1 MGMQSS
7 VPKKPQQ
14 SRPRGS
20 VTATVMGWPV
30 ASGELRFSDDFV
42 IGSDADCDLRIAGP
56 KVAEQHVQVFFD
68 GAVWWVRDLGSDAGS
83 YANGNR
89 AQVMPLSRGAE
100 LELELGRG
108 GPRVR
113 LAVSTDAPAQ
123 ASGPPPSSD
132 VRPTKPAAAKA
143 PVATDTQMIE
153 DFFHQSGAGKDGAA
167 GREILDALKRVRKK
181 SRRYRKLLPAAI
193 AVVVLAIAVIG
204 FREMKI
210 REQEKRIANLQASA
224 ENLFYNAKSLEV
236 QITSLEDLVLKNS
249 DPKQVAELKQSRA
262 NLKDME
268 SHYDEFVQKLGLYVH
283 LAPDERIIRRVAR
296 RFGEC
301 DVNVPP
307 DFVAAVRQ
315 HIGLIKTRNFFP
327 AAVAKAKQK
336 YAPVVVREFTKA
348 NLPPYFL
355 YLALQESG
363 FDEHAV
369 GPGTRYG
376 YAKGM
381 WQFISST
388 AHDFGLR
395 TGPLFEQGIYDPQDE
410 RFDWQK
416 ETGAAARYIRFLNA
430 NVTQDSSLL
439 AMACYNWGENKVRS
453 LVETMPENARQ
464 RNFWG
469 VLRAKGVPAETYDY
483 VLSIFSMSVICEDPQ
498 LFGFNVECPALGTA
512 TAANDQDPMAGG

>member
-1 MGMQSS
+1 MGSQSPL
-7 VPKKPQQ
+7 PKKPPQP
-14 SRPRGS
+14 RPQGV
-20 VTATVMGWPV
+20 VTATVLGWPG
-30 ASGELRFSDDFV
+30 AAGESRFSDDFV
-42 IGSDADCDLRIAGP
+42 IGSGDDCDLRVSAPAIAD
-56 KVAEQHVQVFFD
+56 QHVQVFFD

-83 YANGNR
+83 YANGSR
-89 AQVMPLSRGAE
+89 VQVLPLSHTV
-100 LELELGRG
+100 ELELGRG

-113 LAVSTDAPAQ
+113 LAVSKEAVAGPGAPPAR
-123 ASGPPPSSD
+123 AP
-132 VRPTKPAAAKA
+132 KAAAKA

-153 DFFHQSGAGKDGAA
+153 DFFHRSGAGNDAAA
-167 GREILDALKRVRKK
+167 GQEIFAALKRVRKK
-181 SRRYRKLLPAAI
+181 SRRYRKLVPAAV
-193 AVVVLAIAVIG
+193 ALVVLATGIIG

-210 REQEKRIANLQASA
+210 REQEKRIATLQASA

-236 QITSLEDLVLKNS
+236 QITSLEDLVLKNA
-249 DPKQVAELKQSRA
+249 DPRQLAELKQSRE

-268 SHYDEFVQKLGLYVH
+268 GRYDEFVQKLGLYVH

-296 RFGEC
+296 KFGEC

-315 HIGLIKTRNFFP
+315 HIILIKSRNFFP

-336 YAPVVVREFTKA
+336 YAPVVVQEFTK
-348 NLPPYFL
+348 NHLPPYFL

-363 FDEHAV
+363 FNERAI

-381 WQFISST
+381 WQFIAPT

-395 TGPLFEQGIYDPQDE
+395 TGPLFEQDAYDPADE

-416 ETGAAARYIRFLNA
+416 ETAAAARYIRFLNA
-430 NVTQDSSLL
+430 RVTQDSSLL

-453 LVETMPENARQ
+453 LVDSMPENARQ

-498 LFGFNVECPALGTA
+498 LFGFNVDCPALGTTGAA
-512 TAANDQDPMAGG
+512 TDQDPMAGG

>member
-1 MGMQSS
+1 MGVESS
-7 VPKKPQQ
+7 LPKKPAQ
-14 SRPRGS
+14 SRPKGF
-20 VTATVMGWPV
+20 VTATTLGWPG
-30 ASGELRFSDDFV
+30 AAGEMRFGSDFV
-42 IGSDADCDLRIAGP
+42 IGSDGDCDLCIRAP
-56 KVAEQHVQVFFD
+56 QVADQHVQIFFD
-68 GAVWWVRDLGSDAGS
+68 GAVWWVRDLGSDAGT
-83 YANGNR
+83 YAAGSR
-89 AQVMPLSRGAE
+89 VPSMMPLPGQRPAGR
-100 LELELGRG
+100 LELGRG

-113 LAVSTDAPAQ
+113 LAVSKETSAAPPARASKPAPGKAPA
-123 ASGPPPSSD
+123 
-132 VRPTKPAAAKA
+132 
-143 PVATDTQMIE
+143 ATDTQMIE
-153 DFFHQSGAGKDGAA
+153 DFFHQNAAGKNGAA
-167 GREILDALKRVRKK
+167 GKELLDALQRVRKK
-181 SRRYRKLLPAAI
+181 SRRARKLIPAAL
-193 AVVVLAIAVIG
+193 ALVVVAAAIIG

-236 QITSLEDLVLKNS
+236 QISGLEELVLKNA
-249 DPKQVAELKQSRA
+249 DPKQLAELKQSRD

-296 RFGEC
+296 KFGEC

-315 HIGLIKTRNFFP
+315 HIGLIKSRDFFP
-327 AAVAKAKQK
+327 RAVVKAKQK
-336 YAPVVVREFTKA
+336 YAPVVVQEFTK
-348 NLPPYFL
+348 NHLPPYFL

-388 AHDFGLR
+388 AHDYGLR
-395 TGPLFEQGIYDPQDE
+395 TGPLFEQGIYDPADE

-416 ETGAAARYIRFLNA
+416 ETAAAARYIRFLNA

-453 LVETMPENARQ
+453 LVDTMPENARQ

-498 LFGFNVECPALGTA
+498 LFGFNVDCPALGTPG
-512 TAANDQDPMAGG
+512 TAAEQDPMAGG

>member
-1 MGMQSS
+1 MRNEGSIPGRS
-7 VPKKPQQ
+7 PQ
-14 SRPRGS
+14 PRA
-20 VTATVMGWPV
+20 VTGVSATVLGAP
-30 ASGELRFSDDFV
+30 GESRFTEDFV
-42 IGSDADCDLRIAGP
+42 IGSGEDCELRVSGPGIA
-56 KVAEQHVQVFFD
+56 AQHVQVFFD
-68 GAVWWVRDLGSDAGS
+68 GAIWWVRDLDTDAGS

-89 AQVMPLSRGAE
+89 VRVMPLSQPV
-100 LELELGRG
+100 ELELGRKG
-108 GPRVR
+108 SRVR
-113 LAVSTDAPAQ
+113 LAVFKENATVPVP
-123 ASGPPPSSD
+123 GG
-132 VRPTKPAAAKA
+132 RAAKA
-143 PVATDTQMIE
+143 AAVKAPAATDTQMIE
-153 DFFHQSGAGKDGAA
+153 DFFQKTGATQGAA
-167 GREILDALKRVRKK
+167 AGEEILAALRRVRKK
-181 SRRYRKLLPAAI
+181 SRRYRKLLPAAL
-193 AVVVLAIAVIG
+193 AVVVLAIGLVA
-204 FREMKI
+204 FRELKI
-210 REQEKRIANLQASA
+210 REQEKRIAGLQASA

-236 QITSLEDLVLKNS
+236 QITNLEDLVLKNS
-249 DPKQVAELKQSRA
+249 DPRQVAQLRQSRE

-268 SHYDEFVQKLGLYVH
+268 TRYDEFLQKLGLYVH

-327 AAVAKAKQK
+327 AAVAKATQK
-336 YAPVVVREFTKA
+336 YAPVVTREFTK
-348 NLPPYFL
+348 NHLPPQFL
-355 YLALQESG
+355 FLALQESG
-363 FDEHAV
+363 FDEHAI

-381 WQFISST
+381 WQFIAPT

-430 NVTQDSSLL
+430 TVTQDSSLL

-453 LVETMPENARQ
+453 LVDSLPENARQ

-469 VLRAKGVPAETYDY
+469 VLQQKGVPAETYDY
-483 VLSIFSMSVICEDPQ
+483 VLSIFSMTVICEDPQ
-498 LFGFNVECPALGTA
+498 LFGFNIECPAFGTA
-512 TAANDQDPMAGG
+512 EAAADQDPLAGG